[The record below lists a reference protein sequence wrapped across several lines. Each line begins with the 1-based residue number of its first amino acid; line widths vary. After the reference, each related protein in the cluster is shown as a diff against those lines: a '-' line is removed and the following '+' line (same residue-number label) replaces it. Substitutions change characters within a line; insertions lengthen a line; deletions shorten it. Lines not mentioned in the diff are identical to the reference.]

1 MIVLYIIKW
10 DYQHNCYPPLSGI
23 QSHSGP
29 SVDLAIFGLHLS
41 GISSLLGAMNFI
53 TTILNMRSPGIRL
66 HKLALFGWAVVI
78 TAVLLLLSLPVLA
91 GNLKI
96 VPALNLANCW
106 KLWHITQ
113 SAGNLLSLDFLGIFR
128 GYTPEFICCIGLS
141 VSLKKV
147 LHKGYGLR
155 HYTNNISF
163 GNNSNTEFAHY
174 IAGLIEGDGTIHTPK
189 AERSSKGSLNYPS
202 IQIVFHLKDLPLALL
217 IQKELGH
224 GSISRKKG
232 LNAYI
237 YTVNN
242 FDGLMLL
249 ISIINGNM
257 KTNKIYALH
266 RLIDWY
272 NQYKG
277 TSIEKKA
284 LNTESI
290 MSNAWLSGFI
300 ESDGHFSLR
309 STESGKYPKIECK
322 FELCFLC
329 STEPLYIESAKSF
342 MKTIA
347 YSLEIPDYSFKQI
360 KISGTNC
367 VKFSIKTQ
375 NIRSNE
381 ILVSYLKSF
390 PLYSSKYLIFQD
402 FLLALE
408 IYKQFK
414 INKKLGYDLDNL
426 DLDKIKVIKKRMQNY
441 TELKWDHLGRFYTN
455 YNTNQPRGLTFSSAT
470 NASCM
475 KPKNKLGC
483 LTSNSY
489 KYIHINDVVRRKY
502 STSSAPKSIS
512 GNLISSEDLNKLQ
525 TNNNLFV
532 SSVIYNNA
540 ELEKQLILTESKDKA
555 GIYLWTLLDSNT
567 MYVGSSVNLYRRL
580 KKYYSKANLSL
591 NSQSKIHNALVH
603 HGHSA
608 FSLTILEYI
617 DVTNLPEDQIKNFI
631 IKREQYYIDFIKPEY
646 NILRVAGSLLGF
658 KHSADTLL
666 KFRNR
671 IDEKN
676 SMFNKTH
683 SAETKLTMSQMKI
696 GKPRSEET
704 RLRLSLTNS
713 RKVFIFTNE
722 KKIIKDF
729 NSYSEAAEYLNCS
742 IRTLSRYIDKNKL
755 YKKQF
760 YLSTKNTV

>member
-1 MIVLYIIKW
+1 V
-10 DYQHNCYPPLSGI
+10 

-29 SVDLAIFGLHLS
+29 SVDLAIFALHLS
-41 GISSLLGAMNFI
+41 GISSLLGAINFI
-53 TTILNMRSPGIRL
+53 TTILNMRAPGIKL
-66 HKLALFGWAVVI
+66 HKLALFGWAVVV

-91 GNLKI
+91 GEQI
-96 VPALNLANCW
+96 IAPAFKSDCLLETVEYF
-106 KLWHITQ
+106 TQ
-113 SAGNLLSLDFLGIFR
+113 STGNLLSSNFLGVFR
-128 GYTPEFICCIGLS
+128 DHTSEFICYIGLS
-141 VSLKKV
+141 VKLKKESFV
-147 LHKGYGLR
+147 VCLSQYKRYGLR
-155 HYTNNISF
+155 YYTKNTCFYNMSSAI
-163 GNNSNTEFAHY
+163 NTEFALY
-174 IAGLIEGDGTIHTPK
+174 ITGLIEGDGSIHTPK
-189 AERSSKGSLNYPS
+189 TERSSKGVLNYPN

-217 IQKELGH
+217 IQKELGC

-232 LNAYI
+232 VNAYI
-237 YTVNN
+237 YTINN
-242 FDGLMLL
+242 YDGLILL

-272 NQYKG
+272 NKYKG
-277 TSIEKKA
+277 TSLEKKG

-300 ESDGHFSLR
+300 DSHGHFSLR

-329 STEPLYIESAKSF
+329 YIEPMSIESAKSF

-360 KISGTNC
+360 KIDGTNH

-381 ILVSYLKSF
+381 ILVSYLNSF

-402 FLLALE
+402 FKLALE
-408 IYKQFK
+408 IYKNLK
-414 INKKLGYDLDNL
+414 ITKKLGYDFNYL
-426 DLDKIKVIKKRMQNY
+426 DLDKFKIIKKRMQNY
-441 TELKWDHLGRFYTN
+441 TEFKWDHLGRFYTN
-455 YNTNQPRGLTFSSAT
+455 YNTKQSRDLTFSSAT

-475 KPKNKLGC
+475 KPKNELGC

-489 KYIHINDVVRRKY
+489 KYIHTNGIVSRKY
-502 STSSAPKSIS
+502 STASAPESMS
-512 GNLISSEDLNKLQ
+512 SNLITLLPEGDEDLNKLQ

-540 ELEKQLILTESKDKA
+540 ELEKQVILTESKHKA

-617 DVTNLPEDQIKNFI
+617 NVTNLAEDQIKNCLI
-631 IKREQYYIDFIKPEY
+631 QREQYYIDFIKPEY

-658 KHSADTLL
+658 KHSADTIL
-666 KFRNR
+666 KFKNR
-671 IDEKN
+671 IGEKN
-676 SMFNKTH
+676 PMFNKIH
-683 SAETKLTMSQMKI
+683 SAETKLAMSQI
-696 GKPRSEET
+696 QVGKSLSEET

-713 RKVFIFTNE
+713 RKVFIFTKS

-729 NSYSEAAEYLNCS
+729 KSYSEAAEYLNCS
-742 IRTLSRYIDKNKL
+742 TRTLSRYMDKNNL

-760 YLSTKNTV
+760 YLSSKNTV